1 MNITIDGKTYAGE
14 ATAQD
19 QKLAVLVEE
28 EISTG
33 FGWNKPMTITAGKT
47 DYAVSSLL
55 MLAQAGVLLRAE
67 WAMDSE
73 LSRLEKQVEQMQEQ
87 IVERDSMLDRIREAL
102 SALGSGVPT
111 LTKLTAFLA
120 AVKEAI
126 NYGTNAD

>member
-1 MNITIDGKTYAGE
+1 MNITIDGKIYAGE

-33 FGWNKPMTITAGKT
+33 FGWNKPMTITAGKNE
-47 DYAVSSLL
+47 YAVSSLL

-87 IVERDSMLDRIREAL
+87 IVERDSMLDRVREAL